1 MQHRYFGVLAPN
13 SPWREL
19 VATSAGRKL
28 GAGSKAP
35 QPKTVRADFGASR
48 AGHPARYLWLQLLSR
63 IYWVFALKWSG
74 CVGRCAWLG
83 SSQSQR
89 PCGRYLNML
98 VSQPV
103 PRQSP
108 RFFSPFGKFRQ
119 RGCFTPHSPEL
130 ITEPATVRQMLE
142 HEGEPT
148 SAPAI
153 FAACSPPLEMKI
165 GQELAAP
172 EAGFEAV
179 PELEFDQM
187 ANLRAEAGNDR
198 LLHIAGIDA
207 EPIPELEYDQTLRW

>member
-1 MQHRYFGVLAPN
+1 M
-13 SPWREL
+13 
-19 VATSAGRKL
+19 ATNARRKL

-35 QPKTVRADFGASR
+35 QPKTVRTDFGASR
-48 AGHPARYLWLQLLSR
+48 AGHPARYLWLQLLAR

-83 SSQSQR
+83 SLQSQR
-89 PCGRYLNML
+89 PCGRYLNTL

-119 RGCFTPHSPEL
+119 RGCYTPHRPEL

-148 SAPAI
+148 SAPAFI
-153 FAACSPPLEMKI
+153 SARSPPLEMKI
-165 GQELAAP
+165 GHELAAP
-172 EAGFEAV
+172 EAVFEAI
-179 PELEFDQM
+179 PELDFDQT
-187 ANLRAEAGNDR
+187 ANLRAEALHER
-198 LLHIAGIDA
+198 LLHNTGVDA
-207 EPIPELEYDQTLRW
+207 EPIPELEFDQTLA